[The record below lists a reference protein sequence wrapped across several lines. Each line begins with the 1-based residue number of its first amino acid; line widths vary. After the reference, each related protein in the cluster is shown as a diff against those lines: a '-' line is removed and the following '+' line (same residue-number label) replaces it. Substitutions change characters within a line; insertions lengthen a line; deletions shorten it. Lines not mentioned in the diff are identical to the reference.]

1 MNKIMTHWTNQ
12 KTITMTIHKN
22 FLVLAIL
29 IFIGSSVRAQKFT
42 VESMK
47 MELEDMTKPDS
58 DRDYDNLI
66 KWANETKENPKTSN
80 DPKMW
85 YYRGLTFLKISTLNN
100 ELSSNNPDAI
110 LIALEAF
117 QNAISTDVKNRVTKD
132 AEANLLNVAIGLYN
146 RAYKSYQ
153 AENFSKAYEEFNLAV
168 PLMKYDFD
176 GLLKRNN
183 LTTAELEK
191 MMGFSAL
198 NDGKVDDAK
207 KVFQKLIDGG
217 STETFIFSS
226 LANIQLN
233 EGDTTGALT
242 TISNGKSFNETDKT
256 LINMEL
262 DIFLKQGRS
271 KELIEKLNI
280 AINDDP
286 GNTIYYFARAISYE
300 GLEESDKAEADYD
313 KILEIDP
320 TYYDAAYNK
329 GLIYLVKV
337 QKIVEELNG
346 EYKPSIIEKKELEID
361 GHYKKAVVEFENVF
375 NNNTE
380 LDPNDKLE
388 LAKTMKKIYA
398 RLNQMDKFNEMKA
411 YLESNN

>member
-198 NDGKVDDAK
+198 NDGRVDDAK
-207 KVFQKLIDGG
+207 RSFKSLLMVDLQKHLY
-217 STETFIFSS
+217 SVVLLIFS
-226 LANIQLN
+226 
-233 EGDTTGALT
+233 
-242 TISNGKSFNETDKT
+242 
-256 LINMEL
+256 
-262 DIFLKQGRS
+262 
-271 KELIEKLNI
+271 
-280 AINDDP
+280 
-286 GNTIYYFARAISYE
+286 
-300 GLEESDKAEADYD
+300 
-313 KILEIDP
+313 
-320 TYYDAAYNK
+320 
-329 GLIYLVKV
+329 
-337 QKIVEELNG
+337 
-346 EYKPSIIEKKELEID
+346 
-361 GHYKKAVVEFENVF
+361 
-375 NNNTE
+375 
-380 LDPNDKLE
+380 
-388 LAKTMKKIYA
+388 
-398 RLNQMDKFNEMKA
+398 
-411 YLESNN
+411 